1 MDKREEILKNFE
13 PLIKSCI
20 KKYYANNRSYEDAL
34 QDGKLKMLELIDSY
48 RGGGK
53 VSLECFLKYQMQYFY
68 MHKYN
73 NEKKLINSFS
83 NNVYTLDDGQT
94 EDVFE
99 SIADDVDIA
108 LEIEK
113 KEEYRLLY
121 EAMDELTDR
130 QRVVV
135 KMKFFYN
142 MKNREIALELNISEE
157 TVKDHFSVAK
167 KKIKKFFERRN
178 YDRF

>member
-1 MDKREEILKNFE
+1 MKKREEIVKNFE

-34 QDGKLKMLELIDSY
+34 QDGRLKVLELIDIYNGS
-48 RGGGK
+48 GK
-53 VSLECFLKYQMQYFY
+53 VSLECFLKYQIQYFY

-73 NEKKLINSFS
+73 KEKKLINSTA
-83 NNVYTLDDGQT
+83 NNVHTLDDGTT
-94 EDVFE
+94 EYIFD

-113 KEEYRLLY
+113 KEEYKLLY

-130 QRVVV
+130 QRAVV
-135 KMKFFYN
+135 KMKIFYN
-142 MKNREIALELNISEE
+142 MKNREVASELNLSEE
-157 TVKDHFSVAK
+157 TVKDHFSSVK

-178 YDRF
+178 YERF